1 MYNYKISIQK
11 SVAFLYSTIT
21 SIMGIKNPFT
31 KVTIIINEMLG
42 MNSTKNM
49 QVYMKCIFMYLYYI
63 YVYIIIY

>member
-1 MYNYKISIQK
+1 
-11 SVAFLYSTIT
+11 
-21 SIMGIKNPFT
+21 MGIKNPFT